1 MAPSWTPNNKQ
12 LVNTQDI
19 MHKEKYRYTWRA
31 EIGGAGTYYVGD
43 PCYCMGGQKWME
55 FLRAWYR
62 DPEAFIDGDGNSAP
76 KDNPLNASVVETPE
90 GKAFIMSTGFGD
102 GCLADSDGNT
112 YGIDSGTIGVV
123 QVGLVNRD
131 DTLECTRKVYLGGP
145 VSVVYEDGVLSLKD
159 GDKYVLVL
167 DLHAEDDEPVIDLD
181 EVDGDA

>member
-1 MAPSWTPNNKQ
+1 
-12 LVNTQDI
+12 

-43 PCYCMGGQKWME
+43 PCYALHGEKWLD
-55 FLRAWYR
+55 FLKTWYS

-76 KDNPLNASVVETPE
+76 KANPLNASVVETSE
-90 GKAFIMSTGFGD
+90 GRAFAMSTGFGD

-123 QVGLVNRD
+123 PGDMLGAGEHPD
-131 DTLECTRKVYLGGP
+131 GMRKVHLGGH
-145 VSVVYEDGVLSLKD
+145 VTVEYSDGTLSLKD